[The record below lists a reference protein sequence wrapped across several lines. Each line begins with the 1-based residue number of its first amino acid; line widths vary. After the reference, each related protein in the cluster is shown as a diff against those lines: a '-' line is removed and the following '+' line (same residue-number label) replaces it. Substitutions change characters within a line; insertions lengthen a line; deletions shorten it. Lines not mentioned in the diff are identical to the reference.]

1 MTPKP
6 IQTRAKSA
14 LRICLWTAVLM
25 AVLPGLTVAGEK
37 KEKVEYEAG
46 FYYTIQKGDTLWSLS
61 KKFADNAWEWPEMW
75 KDNDQIPNPHL
86 IYPGERIRIY
96 QKSRIEEMA
105 AADKKPEPV
114 AAAPKVTD
122 PPFFYYSLIERAGF
136 IRKDP
141 VAALGSIFKVQDD
154 KAMISTHDL
163 VYIKPDAALSP
174 GEMYT
179 VYRTLEPYRNPDT
192 KEIIGTQHY
201 LAGVLKIEK
210 IESDYVTARV
220 VKSYRTIEIGDL
232 LMAYRP
238 RSPKVTLTAAAAVNG
253 TILVAE
259 EQEKLIGTNFVA
271 FIDKGENDGIRSGQQ
286 YRIFESQDLKVDKAK
301 TTVTDIDFA
310 TILVLFTEPTT
321 ATVLVTNS
329 EKHISPGAKFH
340 APSM

>member
-6 IQTRAKSA
+6 VQTHAKPA
-14 LRICLWTAVLM
+14 LHICLWAALLM
-25 AVLPGLTVAGEK
+25 AALPGWSVAGEK
-37 KEKVEYEAG
+37 KESVEYETG
-46 FYYTIQKGDTLWSLS
+46 FYYTVQKGDTLWSLS

-96 QKSRIEEMA
+96 QKSQVEEMA
-105 AADKKPEPV
+105 VAEKPAPAMKKTKAKE
-114 AAAPKVTD
+114 
-122 PPFFYYSLIERAGF
+122 PPFFYYSLINRAGF

-141 VAALGSIFKVQDD
+141 VVPQGSIFKVKDD
-154 KAMISTHDL
+154 KAMISTHDM
-163 VYIKPDAALSP
+163 VYIKPDAVLNP

-179 VYRTLEPYRNPDT
+179 VFRTLEPYRNPDT

-201 LAGVLKIEK
+201 LTGVLEIEK
-210 IESDYVTARV
+210 IEPDYVTARI
-220 VKSYRTIEIGDL
+220 VKSYRTIEVGDL
-232 LMAYRP
+232 LMTYQP
-238 RSPKVTLTAAAAVNG
+238 RSPKVTLTAAAAVSG
-253 TILVAE
+253 EILVAE

-271 FIDKGENDGIRSGQQ
+271 YIDKGANDGIRSGQQ
-286 YRIFESQDLKVDKAK
+286 YHIFESQDLKVDKAK

-329 EKHISPGAKFH
+329 EKNISPGAKFH
-340 APSM
+340 PSSM